1 MNIAN
6 FSVDETKCIGCGNC
20 VKVCP
25 GGVLSV
31 GENKKARMAD
41 IKGFGWNGCWRC
53 QHCLAVCPTGAVSIL
68 GCDPKDSIAQT
79 DIEESGR
86 VVRSLMACRHSC
98 RRFKNQNVPK
108 KIIDELLDSLTNAPN
123 GGNKQQVEFTLI
135 DDWEQMDRFRQIAYK
150 EMEAQ
155 AASGVYPEGF
165 DALSYGQ
172 MKGWEKTV
180 RPDMLFCG
188 APHLLIPHAPL
199 GSGTPVQ
206 DTIVA
211 GTYFE
216 LLCAS
221 VGLGAVM
228 MSFPLDTLSHMPDI
242 WKMLNIPENHYTG
255 MMIGFG
261 YPQIRY
267 FRGVQKTMDKDRVYR
282 PFETEMR

>member
-98 RRFKNQNVPK
+98 RRFKNQNVPQ

-123 GGNKQQVEFTLI
+123 G
-135 DDWEQMDRFRQIAYK
+135 
-150 EMEAQ
+150 
-155 AASGVYPEGF
+155 
-165 DALSYGQ
+165 
-172 MKGWEKTV
+172 
-180 RPDMLFCG
+180 
-188 APHLLIPHAPL
+188 
-199 GSGTPVQ
+199 
-206 DTIVA
+206 
-211 GTYFE
+211 
-216 LLCAS
+216 
-221 VGLGAVM
+221 
-228 MSFPLDTLSHMPDI
+228 
-242 WKMLNIPENHYTG
+242 
-255 MMIGFG
+255 
-261 YPQIRY
+261 
-267 FRGVQKTMDKDRVYR
+267 
-282 PFETEMR
+282 